1 MGPRLEVRAKRG
13 LGAALLLLCAL
24 LSFAPR
30 SGATASPRPV
40 TIAVMP
46 FRDLSGGSPYI
57 GEAIRETVTS
67 DLKQLGALRVVER
80 GNLDKL
86 LIEQGLQA
94 RKTEL
99 DVTAVVKLGK
109 VLGASLIV
117 VGAYQK
123 LAPQLRLTARFV
135 KVETGEVIGTAK
147 VDGTTRDFLR
157 LQDRITAALLR
168 SAGFPVHAKQVEEDA
183 PKRPE
188 LVNLKTLELYGQAA
202 TARSDD
208 ERRQYLR
215 AAVAEDRGFSYA
227 LRDLEALEQRLRS
240 YQAEAQPIQDRELA
254 QLRTQLQQTADR
266 KQAAPLVVQLL
277 GKLSTAYQWH
287 SLVRE
292 ARGFLESLPPSAELT
307 MEVDLIAL
315 QLVQYD
321 GSLKDYDAV
330 LRDGEWYLKRAPGSA
345 LWSTLNGLVQQAI
358 ERKRVL
364 DENRRKLEAEL
375 AESGKV
381 ERWNLCTVADACRN
395 AEQYAAALRFY
406 EACGGLN
413 QLPPPEL
420 FPLLLL
426 TTYNGGLWAD
436 LRRQLALWDK
446 ADARAAQKWRA
457 QFQGFFPVD
466 E

>member
-1 MGPRLEVRAKRG
+1 
-13 LGAALLLLCAL
+13 
-24 LSFAPR
+24 
-30 SGATASPRPV
+30 
-40 TIAVMP
+40 MP
-46 FRDLSGGSPYI
+46 FRDLSGGAPYI

-94 RKTEL
+94 HKTEL

-183 PKRPE
+183 PRRPE
-188 LVNLKTLELYGQAA
+188 LLNLKTLELYGQAA
-202 TARSDD
+202 TARSED
-208 ERRQYLR
+208 ERRQLLR
-215 AAVAEDRGFSYA
+215 LAVAEDRGFSYA
-227 LRDLEALEQRLRS
+227 LRDLEALEGRLRG
-240 YQAEAQPIQDRELA
+240 YQAEAQPIQEREIA
-254 QLRTQLQQTADR
+254 QLRTQLKQAADR
-266 KQAAPLVVQLL
+266 KQAAQLLLLLL
-277 GKLSTAYQWH
+277 GKLAAAYQWH
-287 SLVRE
+287 GLVRE
-292 ARGFLESLPPSAELT
+292 ARGFLESLPPGAELT
-307 MEVDLIAL
+307 MEVDMIAL

-330 LRDGEWYLKRAPGSA
+330 LRDGEWYLKRATGSS
-345 LWSTLNGLVQQAI
+345 LWSTINGLVQQAI

-364 DENRRKLEAEL
+364 DEQRRKVEAEL
-375 AESGKV
+375 AEGGKA
-381 ERWNLCTVADACRN
+381 ERWNLCTVADTCRS

-406 EACGGLN
+406 EACGGLS
-413 QLPPPEL
+413 QLPAPEL

-426 TTYNGGLWAD
+426 TAYNGGLWAD

-457 QFQGFFPVD
+457 QFQGYFPVD